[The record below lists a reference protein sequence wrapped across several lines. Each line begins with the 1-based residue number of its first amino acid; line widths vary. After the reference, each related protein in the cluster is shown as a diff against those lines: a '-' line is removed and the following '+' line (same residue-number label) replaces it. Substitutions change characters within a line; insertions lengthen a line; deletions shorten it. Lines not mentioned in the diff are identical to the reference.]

1 MAKRRIGE
9 VLLERGAITQ
19 AQLEAA
25 LFRQKQT
32 RQKLGV
38 VLVQQGL
45 ITEDVLAHTL
55 AEALQLPLVD
65 LRTATD
71 WAAVH
76 LLRPRFCEQH
86 DCFPYSLDRVN
97 KRLLLAMADPLNAAA
112 LSEAEFTTGF
122 TVQPCV
128 TSASQVRSAILRA
141 YHKVTGQVTPLRPMP
156 PRPEAPI
163 VVGEVLEEARPTP
176 RAPPPSQPKT
186 LSDELDDLMGG
197 GGDEAAEKLERK
209 FWALVRVLSKKGVIT
224 REEFHRELQDSDLE

>member
-1 MAKRRIGE
+1 MARRRLGE
-9 VLLERGAITQ
+9 VLLERGAISQ

-38 VLVQQGL
+38 VLVQQGI
-45 ITEDVLAHTL
+45 ITEDQLAHTL

-65 LRTATD
+65 LRSGTD

-76 LLRPRFCEQH
+76 LLRARFCEQH
-86 DCFPYSLDRVN
+86 DCFPYSLDRAG

-141 YHKVTGQVTPLRPMP
+141 YHKEGQVTPLKPVP
-156 PRPEAPI
+156 PKPEAPI
-163 VVGEVLEEARPTP
+163 VVGQVLDEPKPPPAR
-176 RAPPPSQPKT
+176 PSQPKT
-186 LSDELDDLMGG
+186 LGDELDELMGAAPS
-197 GGDEAAEKLERK
+197 GDEAAEKLEKK
-209 FWALVRVLSKKGVIT
+209 FWALVRVLSKKGIIT